1 VFSRAAETHAT
12 DAGLPVRAMPAKD
25 VCLKPERGGGID
37 PPHPRTFRYSA
48 EQPLDDITPMLT
60 LESLRIYERF
70 NGDIDGWARMKSLTD
85 SSIAETDWHV
95 IDALITDLRIAASGR
110 ASPSFLRELDAR
122 LQTGI
127 ADDDARAELRA
138 LAQRLTR

>member
-1 VFSRAAETHAT
+1 
-12 DAGLPVRAMPAKD
+12 
-25 VCLKPERGGGID
+25 
-37 PPHPRTFRYSA
+37 
-48 EQPLDDITPMLT
+48 MLT

-95 IDALITDLRIAASGR
+95 IDTLITDLRIAASGR